1 MRVFHG
7 ARVLRRMLRTS
18 VVAAAE
24 PSSVEFA
31 HGKDVPLTSKLLFR
45 RPEDDETWP
54 AYRVMDEDGTLRVGA
69 AEPTQGREEAIK
81 MYTTMVR
88 LRMMDQVFYDAQ
100 RQGRI
105 SFYMT
110 HGGEEGALIGSA
122 AALMQQDMVY
132 AQYREAGVIM
142 WRGFTLDDFADQC
155 FSNKGDTGKGRQ
167 MPVHYGSHAL
177 NFQTISSPLATQIP
191 QAAGAAYAFKVTRQ
205 DDRCVVCYFGDG
217 AASEGDFHAA
227 LNFAATLQCP
237 VVFFCRNN
245 GYAISTPVTEQLKG
259 DGVVC
264 RGPAYGMASVRVD
277 GNDALAVFHATKVA
291 RELALEE
298 SRPVLVEAM
307 TYREGHHSTSDDS
320 TRHAYGNFLTIYTS
334 RTALAALIL
343 APGDKISVTRPL
355 TFGFPFGYQV
365 S

>member
-1 MRVFHG
+1 MIRFANFARGGRVFHG
-7 ARVLRRMLRTS
+7 ARVLRRIHNSPNLCDAS
-18 VVAAAE
+18 I
-24 PSSVEFA
+24 VEFA
-31 HGKDVPLTSKLLFR
+31 HGKQVPLTSELQFR
-45 RPEDDETWP
+45 FPEDDAAWS
-54 AYRVMDEDGTLRVGA
+54 AYRVMDEDGTLRGD
-69 AEPTQGREEAIK
+69 AEGLEVDRDMALE
-81 MYTTMVR
+81 MYTNMVR

-155 FSNKGDTGKGRQ
+155 FSNEGDTGKGRQ
-167 MPVHYGSHAL
+167 MPVHYGSRAL

-191 QAAGAAYAFKVTRQ
+191 QAAGAAYAFKMAGQ

-237 VVFFCRNN
+237 VVFLCRNN

-259 DGVVC
+259 DGIVC
-264 RGPAYGMASVRVD
+264 RGPAYGMASARVD
-277 GNDALAVFHATKVA
+277 GNDVWAVYHATKVA
-291 RELALEE
+291 REIALKQ

-320 TRHAYGNFLTIYTS
+320 TRPVRVSYIS
-334 RTALAALIL
+334 RLQPSPQMLPML
-343 APGDKISVTRPL
+343 V
-355 TFGFPFGYQV
+355 GFHGYR
-365 S
+365 

>member
-1 MRVFHG
+1 MFTLAGFGRHAMRVTG
-7 ARVLRRMLRTS
+7 ASRAILR
-18 VVAAAE
+18 AAARPQKSLARSYAE
-24 PSSVEFA
+24 VASVEYA
-31 HGKDVPLTSKLLFR
+31 HGKNVPMTSELKFR
-45 RPEDDETWP
+45 FPEDDETWG
-54 AYRVMDEDGTLRVGA
+54 AYRVMDENGKLRGDASEPDVGRDTA
-69 AEPTQGREEAIK
+69 VD

-88 LRMMDQVFYDAQ
+88 LRMMDQIFYDAQ

-155 FSNKGDTGKGRQ
+155 FSNEGDTGKGRQ
-167 MPVHYGSHAL
+167 MPVHYGSQAL

-191 QAAGAAYAFKVTRQ
+191 QAAGAAYAFKVTGQ

-227 LNFAATLQCP
+227 LNFAATLECP

-259 DGVVC
+259 DGIVC
-264 RGPAYGMASVRVD
+264 RGPAYGIASVRVD
-277 GNDALAVFHATKVA
+277 GNDAWAVYRATKEA
-291 RELALEE
+291 REIALKE

-320 TRHAYGNFLTIYTS
+320 TRHVRVVVRIRFC
-334 RTALAALIL
+334 AL
-343 APGDKISVTRPL
+343 P
-355 TFGFPFGYQV
+355 
-365 S
+365 